1 MYLPGLVFH
10 SKPAAPLT
18 VVNGITL
25 ALTSNRFA
33 PLPKPAKEHLAMPQT
48 NLQDMHGVSSVL
60 VQHQCACCPKR

>member
-18 VVNGITL
+18 VVKGITL
-25 ALTSNRFA
+25 VLTSNCFA

-48 NLQDMHGVSSVL
+48 YLQDMHGVSSVL
-60 VQHQCACCPKR
+60 VQRPRACCPKC

>member
-25 ALTSNRFA
+25 ALSSNRFA
-33 PLPKPAKEHLAMPQT
+33 PLPKPAKEHFAMPQT
-48 NLQDMHGVSSVL
+48 YLQNTHGVCSVHF
-60 VQHQCACCPKR
+60 QRPCACCRNR